1 MNRQEIIEAIRS
13 HRPALA
19 AMGVAHLS
27 LFGSAA
33 RDAMKPSSDVDVIV
47 DTENGEAFG
56 LFKLFRI
63 TDQLEGILNRKIDIV
78 SQCGLNNAPAMNA
91 RIAPDVV
98 HVF

>member
-1 MNRQEIIEAIRS
+1 MDRQQIINAIQS

-33 RDAMKPSSDVDVIV
+33 RDAMKPTSDVDVIV
-47 DTENGEAFG
+47 DTEDGEAFG
-56 LFKLFRI
+56 LFKLFGI
-63 TDQLEGILNRKIDIV
+63 ADELESVLKRKIDIV
-78 SQCGLNNAPAMNA
+78 SRRGLGNAPAMSA